1 MTLQDKTKYQ
11 VMLRPKNGEPLTS
24 KSSWL
29 VRDTAL
35 DYLKNSLDTGIYA
48 WGTLLVL
55 NINESLIDCEEYYYE
70 AV

>member
-11 VMLRPKNGEPLTS
+11 VMLKLKNGEPLTT
-24 KSSWL
+24 KRSWL
-29 VRDTAL
+29 VKETAL
-35 DYLKNSLDTGIYA
+35 EYLKNSLNTGSFA

-55 NINESLIDCEEYYYE
+55 NINDSLIDCEEYYYE